1 MKIKKPSFW
10 DNKELSVISIL
21 LLPFTLIIIISNLL
35 KSLKRSNREFKNIKT
50 ICVGNIY
57 IGGTGKT
64 PLAVEINRIAKKSK
78 LKTTFIKKFYSDSID
93 EQILL
98 EKNGNCI
105 LAKNNRVDALKEAII
120 NKFDLAI
127 FDDGLQDKSINY
139 DMKIVCFNNKN
150 FIGNGFLIPS
160 GPLRENISSLKKFDA
175 VFLNGDSPSLK
186 SNITEIKRNNKKIKI
201 FETTYEL
208 IKHSNINKR
217 NKFIAFA
224 GIGVPENFKETLNN
238 HKFNVVKFL
247 SYPDHYDYSTK
258 DIKKIK
264 QIAKTYKA
272 KILTTEKDYFRIKKN
287 YNFKNEKNIK
297 FLKMQLKIKNKN
309 KFIKFLNS
317 KI

>member
-64 PLAVEINRIAKKSK
+64 PLAIEINRIVKKSR

-175 VFLNGDSPSLK
+175 VFLNGDSSNLK
-186 SNITEIKRNNKKIKI
+186 SNIKEIKRNNKKIKI

-208 IKHSNINKR
+208 IKQSSISKR
-217 NKFIAFA
+217 DKFIAFA

-238 HKFNVVKFL
+238 HKFNIVKFL

-258 DIKKIK
+258 DIRKIK
-264 QIAKTYKA
+264 QIAKTFKA
-272 KILTTEKDYFRIKKN
+272 KIITTEKDYFRIKKN
-287 YNFKNEKNIK
+287 YNLKNEKNIK

-309 KFIKFLNS
+309 KLIKFLNS